1 MKKAK
6 NLSALILV
14 SAMLCYWGGVLIG
27 CDNDSGSG
35 TRPNPGITDPGEYD
49 TDSGDDLEEDFDEEL
64 GDYLADDLDY
74 DDENVYADD
83 FYSTE
88 YKTYYV
94 RDVYRSPANPS
105 ASDKTLTVYYPDN
118 PYLPD
123 YNRVQYTDA
132 QLKNIR
138 YFVLEKAKSGEKD
151 CYDEYAVSLDGK
163 KEKIGTD
170 GRIMCFGKEGFL
182 FLCGGTSGMDYGTFF
197 FTKYGYSE
205 FKRYGDNLTYEY
217 ENLNLGH
224 DDVSEIFGAATK

>member
-1 MKKAK
+1 M
-6 NLSALILV
+6 
-14 SAMLCYWGGVLIG
+14 GGVLAG
-27 CDNDSGSG
+27 CSNDSDSG
-35 TRPNPGITDPGEYD
+35 RHSPSIPDP
-49 TDSGDDLEEDFDEEL
+49 GDDLEEDFDEEL

-94 RDVYRSPANPS
+94 RDVQRYPATPNETYPS
-105 ASDKTLTVYYPDN
+105 LRVYNPDN

-123 YNRVQYTDA
+123 YNRVQYTDD

-151 CYDEYAVSLDGK
+151 YYDEYAVSLDGK

-170 GRIMCFGKEGFL
+170 GIIRCFGKEGFL
-182 FLCGGTSGMDYGTFF
+182 FLCGGSSGTYYGTFF
-197 FTKYGYSE
+197 FTKYGYSK
-205 FKRYGDNLTYEY
+205 FKNNNSDMTYEY
-217 ENLNLGH
+217 DKFSLTH
-224 DDVSEIFGAATK
+224 DDVSEIFGSAH